1 MVRSLGELSI
11 RLSRKFSFE
20 KAHAMQSQ
28 LSKLVI
34 RNDTLPEN
42 VHCVAGV
49 DIAYTKETSIG
60 AVVVLEFP
68 SLSPIESRIAYVK
81 TRFPYIPTLLSYREI
96 PPAHSAIRRLQTHPD
111 VFLVDAHGI
120 MHPRQLGF
128 AAHLG
133 LVVDKPTIGVAKN
146 PLCGNAESDTDQ
158 GWVHVTDRGEIIG
171 AKLFTKTGK
180 KPVYVSIGHK
190 TSLQRAIDIVTRCTK
205 SHIIPEPT
213 RKAHLVATRE
223 KKKLVG
229 QS

>member
-1 MVRSLGELSI
+1 
-11 RLSRKFSFE
+11 
-20 KAHAMQSQ
+20 
-28 LSKLVI
+28 VI
-34 RNDTLPEN
+34 RKDTHPET
-42 VHCVAGV
+42 VHSVAGV
-49 DIAYTKETSIG
+49 DVAYIKKTSIG
-60 AVVVLEFP
+60 AVAVLDFP
-68 SLSPIESRIAYVK
+68 SLSPIESQIAHVK

-96 PPAHSAIRRLQTHPD
+96 PPALSAIRKLQTHPD

-158 GWVHVTDRGEIIG
+158 GWVPVTDRGEIIG
-171 AKLFTKTGK
+171 AKLFTIAGK

-190 TSLQRAIDIVTRCTK
+190 ISLQRAMDIVTRCTK
-205 SHIIPEPT
+205 SHITPEPT
-213 RKAHLVATRE
+213 RRAHLVATRE

-229 QS
+229 AS